1 MTEQEKQSI
10 IDAVL
15 SSIRTNSR
23 SIGQLTAVSTLSEGD
38 FFEVAGGKKVSFA
51 VLRDLV
57 SAFANLDAE
66 SIKTDVA
73 KMLVQNVAFDV
84 TESAATLTIKQ
95 QGYAAKTVS
104 VPVAT
109 DNHSGIITAADKVK
123 LESAYTSSQ
132 TAITAANNA
141 QKGVTELSNS
151 IGKPSGIATLDGD
164 GKLKGSQV
172 PSNLTTETDIQNLRK
187 SVKEEIGTA
196 KNELDGVINKM
207 KGYGYKFIAEA
218 ALDTDP
224 GTPSENI
231 FYICTTP
238 GEYINFPTNMFSGQH
253 ETVYFTL
260 GEGEV
265 GLLLYTIPDDTPTI
279 SNWSLV
285 KLDLAK
291 GSTVKDIEKQISNIS
306 ASVKKLDKSV
316 APRLFF
322 NGNALVG
329 VDSLSLDKFLVLT
342 ADDAYA
348 DIRKKGVVVALSA
361 GDELKNYQWGG
372 NDWGNAE
379 DWGGFGGSSVSSIF
393 NATNEVPISGYYVLC
408 DTENQKL
415 SAVHAAWNA
424 KKAVSGLIISFEV
437 GSGIWKTYPSQ

>member
-1 MTEQEKQSI
+1 MERHI
-10 IDAVL
+10 L
-15 SSIRTNSR
+15 
-23 SIGQLTAVSTLSEGD
+23 
-38 FFEVAGGKKVSFA
+38 
-51 VLRDLV
+51 
-57 SAFANLDAE
+57 
-66 SIKTDVA
+66 
-73 KMLVQNVAFDV
+73 
-84 TESAATLTIKQ
+84 
-95 QGYAAKTVS
+95 
-104 VPVAT
+104 
-109 DNHSGIITAADKVK
+109 
-123 LESAYTSSQ
+123 
-132 TAITAANNA
+132 
-141 QKGVTELSNS
+141 
-151 IGKPSGIATLDGD
+151 
-164 GKLKGSQV
+164 
-172 PSNLTTETDIQNLRK
+172 TETDIQNLRK

-265 GLLLYTIPDDTPTI
+265 GLLLYTIPDDMPTI

-329 VDSLSLDKFLVLT
+329 VDSLSLDKFLVLK
-342 ADDAYA
+342 DFR
-348 DIRKKGVVVALSA
+348 IC
-361 GDELKNYQWGG
+361 KNYFCAFF
-372 NDWGNAE
+372 NLPEVFFPFFFCLTTAENNAF
-379 DWGGFGGSSVSSIF
+379 DSPFVHSSFLV
-393 NATNEVPISGYYVLC
+393 
-408 DTENQKL
+408 
-415 SAVHAAWNA
+415 
-424 KKAVSGLIISFEV
+424 
-437 GSGIWKTYPSQ
+437 

>member
-38 FFEVAGGKKVSFA
+38 FFEVAGGKKVSFS

-109 DNHSGIITAADKVK
+109 DKHSGIITAADKVK

-132 TAITAANNA
+132 TAVTAANNA

-151 IGKPSGIATLDGD
+151 TGKPSGIATLDGE
-164 GKLKGSQV
+164 GKLKSSQV

-187 SVKEEIGTA
+187 SVTEEIGTA
-196 KNELDGVINKM
+196 KKELDGVINKM
-207 KGYGYKFIAEA
+207 KGVWLQVHRRGSPRHRPWHAIR
-218 ALDTDP
+218 
-224 GTPSENI
+224 
-231 FYICTTP
+231 
-238 GEYINFPTNMFSGQH
+238 EY
-253 ETVYFTL
+253 
-260 GEGEV
+260 
-265 GLLLYTIPDDTPTI
+265 LLYLHHARRVYQLPNKYAFGAAGDCVFHAWRRRGGIT
-279 SNWSLV
+279 
-285 KLDLAK
+285 
-291 GSTVKDIEKQISNIS
+291 
-306 ASVKKLDKSV
+306 
-316 APRLFF
+316 
-322 NGNALVG
+322 ALHP
-329 VDSLSLDKFLVLT
+329 SKR
-342 ADDAYA
+342 YA
-348 DIRKKGVVVALSA
+348 D
-361 GDELKNYQWGG
+361 
-372 NDWGNAE
+372 
-379 DWGGFGGSSVSSIF
+379 
-393 NATNEVPISGYYVLC
+393 
-408 DTENQKL
+408 
-415 SAVHAAWNA
+415 H
-424 KKAVSGLIISFEV
+424 
-437 GSGIWKTYPSQ
+437 

>member
-109 DNHSGIITAADKVK
+109 DKHSGIITAADKVK

-132 TAITAANNA
+132 TAVTAANNA

-151 IGKPSGIATLDGD
+151 IGKPSGIATLDGE
-164 GKLKGSQV
+164 GKLKSSQV

-187 SVKEEIGTA
+187 
-196 KNELDGVINKM
+196 
-207 KGYGYKFIAEA
+207 
-218 ALDTDP
+218 
-224 GTPSENI
+224 
-231 FYICTTP
+231 
-238 GEYINFPTNMFSGQH
+238 
-253 ETVYFTL
+253 
-260 GEGEV
+260 
-265 GLLLYTIPDDTPTI
+265 
-279 SNWSLV
+279 
-285 KLDLAK
+285 
-291 GSTVKDIEKQISNIS
+291 
-306 ASVKKLDKSV
+306 
-316 APRLFF
+316 
-322 NGNALVG
+322 
-329 VDSLSLDKFLVLT
+329 LSL
-342 ADDAYA
+342 
-348 DIRKKGVVVALSA
+348 IH
-361 GDELKNYQWGG
+361 
-372 NDWGNAE
+372 
-379 DWGGFGGSSVSSIF
+379 I
-393 NATNEVPISGYYVLC
+393 
-408 DTENQKL
+408 
-415 SAVHAAWNA
+415 
-424 KKAVSGLIISFEV
+424 
-437 GSGIWKTYPSQ
+437 